1 MFATKTRDQVRH
13 FVLEM
18 AQTDPRVTGG
28 ALIGSL
34 AAGAQDRWS
43 DIDVTFGIATGYAIE
58 TVMADWTQV
67 LESTFGV
74 LAHFDLRAGPS
85 LYRVF
90 LLPDG
95 LEIDVSVTPEGE
107 FGARS
112 QHFHLLFGNAL
123 PYQTPPPP
131 ETEHLIGLCWHHV
144 FHAHSCIE
152 RGKPWQAAYWINE
165 LRHHTLTIA
174 CIRLGESAAHARG
187 VDRLPAAVT
196 DPFAET
202 LVRSLDEPELRR
214 ALAAATRCLITE
226 LEQCDA
232 TLCARL
238 LPLLHEF
245 GLSQVEGERQSSD
258 E

>member
-1 MFATKTRDQVRH
+1 MFTIQQRDYVRH

-34 AAGAQDRWS
+34 AAGAEDRWS
-43 DIDVTFGIATGYAIE
+43 DIDVTFGIASGHAIE
-58 TVMADWTQV
+58 AVMEDWTQV
-67 LESTFGV
+67 LARKFGV
-74 LAHFDLRAGPS
+74 LTQFDLRAGSS

-107 FGARS
+107 FGARGS
-112 QHFHLLFGNAL
+112 HFHLLFGRAQPL
-123 PYQTPPPP
+123 QAPPPP
-131 ETEHLIGLCWHHV
+131 EITHLIGLCWHHV

-152 RGKPWQAAYWINE
+152 RGKPWQATYWIGE
-165 LRHHTLTIA
+165 LRNHTLALA
-174 CIRLGESAAHARG
+174 CIRLGENVAHGRG
-187 VDRLPAAVT
+187 FDKLPAVVT
-196 DPFAET
+196 DPFTET

-214 ALAAATRCLITE
+214 ALAAATKCLIKE

-232 TLCARL
+232 ALCARL
-238 LPLLHEF
+238 RPLLHEF
-245 GLSQVEGERQSSD
+245 GLSQVKDERESSVG
-258 E
+258 